1 MLELTLRVT
10 VSCRTWFYRD
20 VPKGVD
26 PMMYNFDHPDAL
38 DEDLIVET
46 LTHLKQRRVVHLTPY
61 DLTTSTRAVESTTL
75 EPHDVVVLEGILVLY
90 SARVRALLDLKV
102 SATQPT
108 EAAQL
113 SLAVSPCGLSLK
125 ILADHSNLPNAP
137 TPRPT
142 QLFVDLDSDIRLSA
156 RVIRDTALGR
166 ELEAILEQYVTMVK
180 PAFEA
185 WAEPTKKFADLVIP
199 RGSENTRAIE
209 LVKEHILSVLTKL
222 DGQMAPSP
230 SMDTLDISPG

>member
-1 MLELTLRVT
+1 M
-10 VSCRTWFYRD
+10 
-20 VPKGVD
+20 
-26 PMMYNFDHPDAL
+26 
-38 DEDLIVET
+38 
-46 LTHLKQRRVVHLTPY
+46 
-61 DLTTSTRAVESTTL
+61 
-75 EPHDVVVLEGILVLY
+75 
-90 SARVRALLDLKV
+90 
-102 SATQPT
+102 
-108 EAAQL
+108 
-113 SLAVSPCGLSLK
+113 
-125 ILADHSNLPNAP
+125 
-137 TPRPT
+137 
-142 QLFVDLDSDIRLSA
+142 
-156 RVIRDTALGR
+156 IRDTALGR